1 MLYPKKLKLLFTLSK
16 KLIMLLPEIQFQI
29 IFKTRP
35 NFCSIE
41 LKYGQSYSNDSN
53 QGRYYENHE

>member
-41 LKYGQSYSNDSN
+41 LKYGQSYSND
-53 QGRYYENHE
+53 